1 MGLPETAMRRIIAGV
16 GTGTLA
22 WCGLLA
28 ACSTQSTAPG
38 AQTSPTVRSRDPA
51 KRLAE
56 PRWILESA
64 LAGSRKPTLP
74 PDPDWPAPALDDQWA
89 PIAQRIRTDYPDI
102 RAVLIVREG
111 SLRIEQYFGTAAADT
126 FFNVKSVTKSV
137 MSALVGIALRER
149 IIPSLDTRI
158 ATWLPEAAE
167 PGVDPR
173 VSRLTVRHLVE
184 MSAGFEWEENGP
196 ATTAWLNSDNQI
208 KYMLHLPL
216 RADPGT
222 EFNYSTG
229 VAHLLS
235 VILTRA
241 SHRSTREFA
250 DDRLFA
256 PLGLRA
262 GPWGT
267 DRQGYAEGGSELQ
280 MTARSM
286 ARFGLLYLNRG
297 YWGSASVVPEQWT
310 LDSTRPHKRVDYG
323 FLWNYLPAEWG
334 GPAVSALGY
343 GGQAIS
349 IVPDAS
355 TVIVVASTAD
365 NPQNDVMRLLREVLI
380 PHVRQ

>member
-1 MGLPETAMRRIIAGV
+1 MRRIIAGV

-38 AQTSPTVRSRDPA
+38 AQTSSSVRSGDRA

-74 PDPDWPAPALDDQWA
+74 PAPDWPAPAFDDQWA

-158 ATWLPEAAE
+158 ATWLPEAAGARSRPARLE
-167 PGVDPR
+167 SHRSSLGRDVGRIRVGGKRPG
-173 VSRLTVRHLVE
+173 E
-184 MSAGFEWEENGP
+184 
-196 ATTAWLNSDNQI
+196 TAWLNSDNQI

-297 YWGSASVVPEQWT
+297 YWGSASVVPEHWT